1 MTDPWPWYVSGP
13 LIGLIVPLLLLVGG
27 RQFGVSTNL
36 RHLYAACGLSR
47 NPFFNYDWKREGA
60 WNLVFALGL
69 VLGGFVAVRFLSA
82 GSITPTLG
90 EATRADLARLGITEI
105 SGFVPPQLVSWP
117 ALATWP
123 GFVTMVVGGFL
134 VGFGARWAGG
144 CTSGHAISGLA
155 NFQWPSLLAV
165 VGFFAGGLLMTHVL
179 LPLLF

>member
-27 RQFGVSTNL
+27 RQFGVSANL

-69 VLGGFVAVRFLSA
+69 ALGGFVAVRFLSA

-90 EATRADLARLGITEI
+90 EGSFHHSSSAGRR
-105 SGFVPPQLVSWP
+105 SPPG
-117 ALATWP
+117 P
-123 GFVTMVVGGFL
+123 G
-134 VGFGARWAGG
+134 
-144 CTSGHAISGLA
+144 S
-155 NFQWPSLLAV
+155 
-165 VGFFAGGLLMTHVL
+165 
-179 LPLLF
+179 